1 MTQPRLEREG
11 FFFRTPCS
19 LLVTGPSG
27 CGNTT
32 FTRELLKHASH
43 FMDPPPPTK
52 HYCYGAW
59 QPTFKM
65 MQKEDDI
72 HFHEGIPSLEELDAW
87 FAPQGGGVLV
97 LDDLMDEGGRDK
109 RVLDLFTKHSHHR
122 NITILYLC
130 QDLFP
135 PGPYAKT
142 VSCNAHYIVCFKNPR
157 DCTGLRALVCQAFPT
172 EVKGVMHIFRHAT
185 EHPFGYLMF
194 DLHPASP
201 DDRRLWTN
209 LLPSQGYPHVF
220 NRGGPPVT
228 APLPEG
234 EEEDDETDAMVEGPT
249 ATLVR
254 SLRKKAHRKKGAT
267 ITSGNAAETPHRPAF
282 PPKPKCAR
290 LQVPSLSLAE
300 QREAP
305 LPFAE
310 VLGLSPGSTSKEKAE
325 IIVNKLK
332 RQQRKKAATEVER
345 LKSLP
350 GWEAFDQ
357 GPSNPT
363 QT

>member
-1 MTQPRLEREG
+1 MTQPRPEREG

-27 CGNTT
+27 CGKTT
-32 FTRELLKHASH
+32 FTRELLKHVSH

-65 MQKEDDI
+65 MQKEDAI

-122 NITILYLC
+122 NITVLYLC

-142 VSCNAHYIVCFKNPR
+142 VSRNAHYIVCFKNPR
-157 DCTGLRALVCQAFPT
+157 DCTRLRALVCQAFPT
-172 EVKGVMHIFRHAT
+172 EVKGVMQIFRHAT

-220 NRGGPPVT
+220 VPIESRHAHAT
-228 APLPEG
+228 A
-234 EEEDDETDAMVEGPT
+234 
-249 ATLVR
+249 
-254 SLRKKAHRKKGAT
+254 S
-267 ITSGNAAETPHRPAF
+267 
-282 PPKPKCAR
+282 
-290 LQVPSLSLAE
+290 
-300 QREAP
+300 
-305 LPFAE
+305 PF
-310 VLGLSPGSTSKEKAE
+310 T
-325 IIVNKLK
+325 
-332 RQQRKKAATEVER
+332 
-345 LKSLP
+345 
-350 GWEAFDQ
+350 
-357 GPSNPT
+357 
-363 QT
+363 